1 MEKKNGKETQSRH
14 FYVPIPLIFLPCSKK
29 RCLQATKKLKHR
41 LTSYNQG
48 AGTWVMSYWPQRR
61 LTRTMSAALLSDL
74 EENESSRRN
83 GVAKWEKD
91 NIYSILTPTV
101 VISTLIKS
109 YNFVRNEYNKNDF
122 NYFKVYP
129 RVYLNITILTKM
141 NITNKNNCFK
151 IK

>member
-1 MEKKNGKETQSRH
+1 
-14 FYVPIPLIFLPCSKK
+14 
-29 RCLQATKKLKHR
+29 
-41 LTSYNQG
+41 
-48 AGTWVMSYWPQRR
+48 
-61 LTRTMSAALLSDL
+61 MSAALLSDL

-151 IK
+151 IKWYIDLKKIVQSYLLNTNL